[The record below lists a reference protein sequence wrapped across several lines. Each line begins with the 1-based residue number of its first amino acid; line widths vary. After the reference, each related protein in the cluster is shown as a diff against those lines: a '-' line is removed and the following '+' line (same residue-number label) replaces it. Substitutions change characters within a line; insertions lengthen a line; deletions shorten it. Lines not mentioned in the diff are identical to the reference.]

1 MTGLTRQD
9 ILQHQ
14 ANVPWPMQHQV
25 EQDLLLS
32 RAMVALFSDAFLQEQ
47 IAMRGGTVLHKVHLA
62 PPSRYSEDID
72 LVAIGERP
80 EEHLRA
86 AIKRVLLPVLGKP
99 KRWGWESVKLAVR
112 NLARPS
118 RVLRVIYEVP
128 SVIERR
134 RVLTIVVEANVTER
148 TPYSPVVALPFE
160 VRYRDTVQSVPVNSF
175 DINEMLG
182 TKLRALFQRRRGR
195 DLFDLY
201 WALSARSA
209 MPVEAS
215 RVVDAFQHYMDL
227 EESKVPRQDFLEQLD
242 AHLSDRGF
250 CSDME
255 PLLRAGLVYDPHAA
269 GALVRDEL
277 LLRLPE

>member
-1 MTGLTRQD
+1 MNRLTRRD
-9 ILQHQ
+9 VLLHQ
-14 ANVPWPMQHQV
+14 ANVPWSLQHQV

-32 RAMVALFSDAFLQEQ
+32 RAMVALFCDAFLQEQ

-128 SVIERR
+128 SVIEQR

-148 TPYSPVVALPFE
+148 IPYNPVVTLPFE
-160 VRYRDTVQSVPVNSF
+160 VKYHDEVQSAHVNSF

-201 WALSARSA
+201 WALSAPSA

-215 RVVDAFQHYMDL
+215 RVIDAFQHYMSL
-227 EESKVPRQDFLEQLD
+227 EGATVPRQDFLDQLD
-242 AHLSDRGF
+242 AHLSDHGF

-255 PLLRAGLVYDPHAA
+255 PLLRTGILYDPQAA
-269 GALVRDEL
+269 GALVRHEL
-277 LLRLPE
+277 LMRLPG

>member
-1 MTGLTRQD
+1 M
-9 ILQHQ
+9 
-14 ANVPWPMQHQV
+14 
-25 EQDLLLS
+25 
-32 RAMVALFSDAFLQEQ
+32 
-47 IAMRGGTVLHKVHLA
+47 HLA

-160 VRYRDTVQSVPVNSF
+160 VRYRDTVQSVHVNSF

-277 LLRLPE
+277 LMRLPK

>member
-1 MTGLTRQD
+1 MTHLTRQD
-9 ILQHQ
+9 VLRHQ
-14 ANVPWPMQHQV
+14 ANVPWPTQHQV

-32 RAMVALFSDAFLQEQ
+32 RAMVALFSDTFLKEQ

-86 AIKRVLLPVLGKP
+86 AIKRVLRPVLGEH

-112 NLARPS
+112 NLAKPS

-128 SVIERR
+128 SVMEQR
-134 RVLTIVVEANVTER
+134 RVLTVVVEANVTER
-148 TPYSPVVALPFE
+148 RPYNPVARLPFE
-160 VRYRDTVQSVPVNSF
+160 VGFRGETHSAHVTSF

-195 DLFDLY
+195 DLFDLF
-201 WALSARSA
+201 WALSVPSP
-209 MPVEAS
+209 MPVDAS
-215 RVVDAFQHYMDL
+215 QVIDAFQHYMDM
-227 EESKVPRQDFLEQLD
+227 EGSKVPRQGFLDQLD

-255 PLLRAGLVYDPHAA
+255 PLLRADLVYDPQAA
-269 GALVRDEL
+269 GVLVRNEL
-277 LLRLPE
+277 LMRLPE